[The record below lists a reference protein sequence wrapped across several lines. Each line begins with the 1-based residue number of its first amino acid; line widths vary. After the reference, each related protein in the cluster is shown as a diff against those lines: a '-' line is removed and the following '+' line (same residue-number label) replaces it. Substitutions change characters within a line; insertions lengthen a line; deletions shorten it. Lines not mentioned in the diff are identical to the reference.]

1 MRITGIS
8 ILHEGQ
14 RKYPES
20 RNQLAAWL
28 EDAADAAWDT
38 PQKVKDR
45 YPSASFLAGDWV
57 IFKIK
62 GNKFRLITRIN
73 YQRQALHIIWFGTHK
88 DYDRIG
94 PNRIGT

>member
-8 ILHEGQ
+8 VLHEGQ

-28 EDAADAAWDT
+28 KEATDAEWDT

-45 YPSASFLAGDWV
+45 YPPASFLADNRV
-57 IFKIK
+57 IFNIK
-62 GNKFRLITRIN
+62 GNKFRLITRMN

-88 DYDRIG
+88 DYDRIDS
-94 PNRIGT
+94 NRIGR